1 MRTLFKTLALACAAL
16 ALTACA
22 NSGFQVATTA
32 NTSRADD
39 YQLNI
44 LTQAGN
50 DLTAINDCYLRAA
63 GYVRVG
69 GSANGLQKVSEPGS
83 TEGCTVMATALRT
96 QSNMMTFMAPHI
108 AQVLMSRVPAAPE
121 EIAADLLK
129 FGVKAA
135 LLKFG
140 VEQVAGVITN
150 GQAAQAEI
158 AQAGIAA
165 ASKPPLI
172 VRPEVVHATGAASV
186 TKPLDIPYKGD

>member
-1 MRTLFKTLALACAAL
+1 MTMRTLFKTLALAGAAL

-22 NSGFQVATTA
+22 SSGFQVATTA
-32 NTSRADD
+32 NTTRADD

-44 LTQAGN
+44 LTQAEN
-50 DLTAINDCYLRAA
+50 DLTAIHGCYLRAA

-69 GSANGLQKVSEPGS
+69 GTVNALQKVSEPGS
-83 TEGCTVMATALRT
+83 SEGCTVMATALRT

-108 AQVLMSRVPAAPE
+108 AQALMGRVPAAPE
-121 EIAADLLK
+121 EIAADLAK
-129 FGVKAA
+129 FGVKAS

-140 VEQVAGVITN
+140 LDKVANVITS

-158 AQAGIAA
+158 ARAGIEA

-172 VRPEVVHATGAASV
+172 VEPTVLTVPEGAAV
-186 TKPLDIPYKGD
+186 LPLGQ

>member
-1 MRTLFKTLALACAAL
+1 MRTFFRTLALAGAAL
-16 ALTACA
+16 ALTACSS
-22 NSGFQVATTA
+22 SGFQVATTA

-63 GYVRVG
+63 GYVRLG
-69 GSANGLQKVSEPGS
+69 DAITLQKVSEPGS
-83 TEGCTVMATALRT
+83 SEGCTVMAMGLRT

-108 AQVLMSRVPAAPE
+108 AQVLMSRVPASPE

-129 FGVKAA
+129 FGVKAG
-135 LLKFG
+135 LFKFG
-140 VEQVAGVITN
+140 VEQVADVISS
-150 GQAAQAEI
+150 GQLAQAEI
-158 AQAGIAA
+158 ARAGIEA

-172 VRPEVVHATGAASV
+172 IEVPALA
-186 TKPLDIPYKGD
+186 P

>member
-1 MRTLFKTLALACAAL
+1 MRTTFRTLALAAAAL
-16 ALTACA
+16 ALTACSS
-22 NSGFQVATTA
+22 SGFMKATEA

-44 LTQAGN
+44 LTQASS

-63 GYVRVG
+63 GFVRVG
-69 GSANGLQKVSEPGS
+69 GAAPVLQKVGEPGS
-83 TEGCTVMATALRT
+83 GEGCTVMATALRT

-108 AQVLMSRVPAAPE
+108 AQALMGRVPAAPE

-129 FGVKAA
+129 FGVKAS

-140 VEQVAGVITN
+140 LNQVSSVITS
-150 GQAAQAEI
+150 GQAAQTEI

-172 VRPEVVHATGAASV
+172 IEPTFVEVPALA
-186 TKPLDIPYKGD
+186 P

>member
-1 MRTLFKTLALACAAL
+1 MTMRTLFRSLALAGAAL
-16 ALTACA
+16 ALSACA

-32 NTSRADD
+32 NTTRSDD

-63 GYVRVG
+63 GYVRMG
-69 GSANGLQKVSEPGS
+69 DAGGLQKVGEPGS
-83 TEGCTVMATALRT
+83 DVGCTVMATALRT

-108 AQVLMSRVPAAPE
+108 AQALMSRVPAAPE

-129 FGVKAA
+129 FGVKAS

-140 VEQVAGVITN
+140 VEQVAGVITS

-165 ASKPPLI
+165 AAKPAPSPIVLTVPEGGSAAVLPL
-172 VRPEVVHATGAASV
+172 GQ
-186 TKPLDIPYKGD
+186 

>member
-1 MRTLFKTLALACAAL
+1 MRTLFRSLALAGAAL

-22 NSGFQVATTA
+22 SSGFQVATTA
-32 NTSRADD
+32 NTTRADD

-44 LTQAGN
+44 LTQAAN

-69 GSANGLQKVSEPGS
+69 GTVNALQKVADAPGS
-83 TEGCTVMATALRT
+83 SEGCTVMATALRT

-129 FGVKAA
+129 FGVKTA
-135 LLKFG
+135 LMTYG
-140 VEQVAGVITN
+140 IDQVAKVITS

-158 AQAGIAA
+158 ARAGIEA

-172 VRPEVVHATGAASV
+172 IEPTIIEVPALA
-186 TKPLDIPYKGD
+186 P

>member
-1 MRTLFKTLALACAAL
+1 MHRTFRLIALSAAAL
-16 ALTACA
+16 ALTACSS
-22 NSGFQVATTA
+22 SGFQVATTA
-32 NTSRADD
+32 NTTRADD

-44 LTQAGN
+44 LTQAAN

-69 GSANGLQKVSEPGS
+69 AAGALQKVADAAASSES
-83 TEGCTVMATALRT
+83 CTVMATALRT

-135 LLKFG
+135 LMTYG
-140 VEQVAGVITN
+140 IDQVAGVIN
-150 GQAAQAEI
+150 SGQAAQAEI

-172 VRPEVVHATGAASV
+172 IEPTIIEVPIA
-186 TKPLDIPYKGD
+186 P

>member
-1 MRTLFKTLALACAAL
+1 MRTLFRSLALVGAAL

-22 NSGFQVATTA
+22 NSGFKVATDS
-32 NTSRADD
+32 NTSRSDD

-63 GYVRVG
+63 GYVRVS
-69 GSANGLQKVSEPGS
+69 GSANGLQKVGEPGS
-83 TEGCTVMATALRT
+83 GEGCTVMATALRT

-108 AQVLMSRVPAAPE
+108 AQALMGRVPAAPE
-121 EIAADLLK
+121 EIAADLAK
-129 FGVKAA
+129 FGVKAS

-140 VEQVAGVITN
+140 LNSVSNVITS

-165 ASKPPLI
+165 AAKPAPNPILLTVPEGGSAAVLPL
-172 VRPEVVHATGAASV
+172 GQ
-186 TKPLDIPYKGD
+186 